1 MQKSQTDSTIVL
13 LLTLAIV
20 FSIGGVVLN
29 YVLLSSVDVPVL
41 SVTGR
46 VTDSSSTVTLTQSGT
61 AGITLTDAAIA
72 FGSGYYNAS
81 CSTGKS
87 DLQSNR
93 SYVSNSDAGASPTC
107 WINTTSFLPLID
119 AHTIQNNGSVKV
131 NVSAYSNQYDAE
143 AFFCGAGQPNG
154 CPLTNNAAVSIL
166 AQNNEANSC
175 PGTDLVMGF
184 LAPASSLL
192 TSNVNGNATMNVC
205 RNLDYQD
212 ASDSVDVYYNFVV
225 PKDAT
230 AGAKTLTVT
239 YQALAI

>member
-81 CSTGKS
+81 CTSGKA

-107 WINTTSFLPLID
+107 WINTTAFLPVAD
-119 AHTIQNNGSVKV
+119 FHTIQNNGSVKV
-131 NVSAYSNQYDAE
+131 NVTAYPDKLDAE
-143 AFFCGAGQPNG
+143 QFFCSGPQPNG
-154 CPLTNNAAVSIL
+154 CPLTNNAAVNTMSV
-166 AQNNEANSC
+166 NNEANSC
-175 PGTDLVMGF
+175 QNSDLDGGF
-184 LAPASSLL
+184 SDPNNLL
-192 TSNVNGNATMNVC
+192 TSNVQGNSTINIC
-205 RNLDYQD
+205 RNLDFAD
-212 ASDSVDVYYNFVV
+212 ASDSIDVYYDFTV